1 MSNKM
6 ALEANRRNLRVAL
19 ACLVVVAS
27 MAGAAFASVP
37 LYRMFC
43 QITGFAGTTQRATK
57 PPDVVL
63 ERSITVRF
71 DANTASSLPWRFE
84 PVQQTLEVKLGEPAL
99 ALYRATNMSDHAITG
114 SATYNVAPE
123 QAGIYFN
130 KLQCFCFT
138 EQRLAAGQT
147 AEMPVSFFV
156 DPALVGDKD
165 ANGVT
170 QITLSYTFYP
180 VAKPASVEAGDGAA
194 RKGS

>member
-1 MSNKM
+1 M
-6 ALEANRRNLRVAL
+6 ALQADRRNLRVAL
-19 ACLVVVAS
+19 ACLAVVAS
-27 MAGAAFASVP
+27 MAGAAFGSVP

-43 QITGFAGTTQRATK
+43 QITGFAGTTQRAAK
-57 PPDVVL
+57 PAGVVL

-84 PVQQTLEVKLGEPAL
+84 PVQTTLEVKLGEPAL

-147 AEMPVSFFV
+147 VEMAVSFFV
-156 DPALVGDKD
+156 DPAIVGDKD
-165 ANGVT
+165 ANGLT

-180 VAKPASVEAGDGAA
+180 VAKPASAEVADGAK
-194 RKGS
+194 RN

>member
-1 MSNKM
+1 
-6 ALEANRRNLRVAL
+6 
-19 ACLVVVAS
+19 

-43 QITGFAGTTQRATK
+43 QITGFAGTTQRALK
-57 PPDVVL
+57 PAGLVL

-71 DANTASSLPWRFE
+71 DANTAPSLPWRFE
-84 PVQQTLEVKLGEPAL
+84 PVQRTLEVRLGEPAL
-99 ALYRATNMSDHAITG
+99 ALYRATNMSDHPVTG

-123 QAGIYFN
+123 QVGIYFN

-147 AEMPVSFFV
+147 VEMPVSFFV
-156 DPALVGDKD
+156 DPAIVSDKD
-165 ANGVT
+165 ANGLT

-180 VAKPASVEAGDGAA
+180 VAKPGPAEAAEGAA